1 MEAAYQYTT
10 LAQWTTGRNGILA
23 AEGIEHSIPF
33 STPPEFHGQAGKWTP
48 EHMIVAS
55 VATCYVATFVAIAGI
70 SKLEVLNVEAS
81 VTGILEKPEGYLRF
95 TRFVIAPT
103 ITLARE
109 SDRERAL
116 RLVEKAEK
124 GCLIARSLNGQTTV
138 EPMILVA
145 VPVA

>member
-1 MEAAYQYTT
+1 MESAYQYTT
-10 LAQWTTGRNGILA
+10 VAEWVDGRNGLLS
-23 AEGIEHSIPF
+23 AEGMPYSIAF

-48 EHMIVAS
+48 EHLIVAS
-55 VATCYVATFVAIAGI
+55 MASCYVATFVAIAEI

-81 VTGILEKPEGYLRF
+81 VTGVLEKPEGYLRF

-124 GCLIARSLNGQTTV
+124 GCLIARSLNGQIAV
-138 EPMILVA
+138 EPMILVGA
-145 VPVA
+145 PVA